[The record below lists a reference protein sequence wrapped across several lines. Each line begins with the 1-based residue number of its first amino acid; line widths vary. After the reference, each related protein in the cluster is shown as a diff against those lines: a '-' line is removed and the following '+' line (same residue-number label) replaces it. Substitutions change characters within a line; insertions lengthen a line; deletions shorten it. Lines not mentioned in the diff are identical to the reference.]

1 MAEILARDRLY
12 PALLDRLTDDSPDH
26 TSEAR
31 DGRAFSWQRL
41 RENVLRD
48 LAWLFNTT
56 RLDAEELGD
65 YPEIARS
72 VLNYGLPALSGRP
85 ATQADL
91 PAIERALRQAIID
104 FEPRLI
110 PNSVFVRAE
119 KTDGHST
126 NFNVISFRIEAKMWA
141 RPVPLE
147 LYLRTD
153 LDLETGQSLVREA
166 G

>member
-12 PALLDRLTDDSPDH
+12 PALLDRLSDDAPENG
-26 TSEAR
+26 SEAR

-56 RLDAEELGD
+56 RLGGDELGG
-65 YPEIARS
+65 YSEIERS

-85 ATQADL
+85 ATKADL

-110 PNSVFVRAE
+110 PNSVFVHSV
-119 KTDGHST
+119 DGGNNSYNT
-126 NFNVISFRIEAKMWA
+126 ISFRIEAKMWA

>member
-12 PALLDRLTDDSPDH
+12 PALLDRLSDDAPDRG
-26 TSEAR
+26 SEPR

-56 RLDAEELGD
+56 RPGGDALAA
-65 YPEIARS
+65 YPEIERS

-85 ATQADL
+85 ATKADM

-110 PNSVFVRAE
+110 PSSVFVNSE
-119 KTDGHST
+119 ETEGNSYNT
-126 NFNVISFRIEAKMWA
+126 ISFRIEAKMWA
-141 RPVPLE
+141 RPVPME

-153 LDLETGQSLVREA
+153 LDLETGQSYVREA